1 MKKIVAVTFCLFL
14 SACDEGPKPSRIDAS
29 VGADAGRF
37 SVTQVAK
44 FYDSDAYGNNRK
56 IFLIRDKQTNREFVG
71 VSGVGISEVGTHSQS
86 NGKQVISVTD
96 ER

>member
-1 MKKIVAVTFCLFL
+1 MKKIVVVTFCLFL
-14 SACDEGPKPSRIDAS
+14 SACDEGPQPSRIEAS
-29 VGADAGRF
+29 VGTDAGRF

-44 FYDSDAYGNNRK
+44 FDDSDAYWGNRK
-56 IFLIRDKQTNREFVG
+56 IFLIRDKQTSREFVG